1 MVDVILLIVLAGFVF
16 YGLFFGLIRTI
27 GSLAGLL
34 AGVWGAVLLVG
45 PVTGWA
51 GSLFFGF
58 SGAGKVIT
66 FFLLFTIINRLVAF
80 GFAMLDR
87 VFDLIAI
94 IPFLKTI
101 NRLAGA
107 AFGLLEGAIVISM
120 IFYAFLTLPFLSG
133 WLTNILSQSQIA
145 PYLLK
150 FLAVIQ
156 PILPAVF
163 AQVKVLIK
171 TGVINNY

>member
-1 MVDVILLIVLAGFVF
+1 MLLIDIILLIVLAGFVF

-45 PVTGWA
+45 PVSSWA

-58 SGAGKVIT
+58 SGAGKVVT
-66 FFLLFTIINRLVAF
+66 FILLFTIINRLVAF
-80 GFAMLDR
+80 GFTMLDR
-87 VFDLIAI
+87 FFDLIAI

-107 AFGLLEGAIVISM
+107 AFGLLEGAIVISLV
-120 IFYAFLTLPFLSG
+120 FYAVLTLPIFG
-133 WLTNILSQSQIA
+133 VWLTNALSQSQIA

-171 TGVINNY
+171 MR

>member
-1 MVDVILLIVLAGFVF
+1 MMLIDIILLIVLSGFVF

-27 GSLAGLL
+27 GSLVALL

-45 PVTGWA
+45 PVSGLA

-58 SGAGKVIT
+58 SGAGNVVT
-66 FFLLFTIINRLVAF
+66 FILLFTIINRLVAF
-80 GFAMLDR
+80 GFALLDR
-87 VFDLIAI
+87 FFNLISI

-107 AFGLLEGAIVISM
+107 VFGLLEGALVISM
-120 IFYAFLTLPFLSG
+120 VFYAFLTLPILSG
-133 WLTNILSQSQIA
+133 WLTSILSQSQIA

-171 TGVINNY
+171 IPN